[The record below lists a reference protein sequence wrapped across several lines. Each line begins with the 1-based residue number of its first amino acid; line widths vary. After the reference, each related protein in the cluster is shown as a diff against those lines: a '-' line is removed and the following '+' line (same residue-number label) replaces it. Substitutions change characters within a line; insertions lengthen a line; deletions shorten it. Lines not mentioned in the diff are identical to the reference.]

1 MSHEWRTLTWHLCFL
16 PSPCPPPESPDVC
29 PSNHL
34 IFILHPLPR
43 PPFPNHTFNHPSP
56 IAGTQAWLL
65 IIFTPLWGPKDPI
78 FPAMR
83 VWKCGRCSQGR
94 ESSDLILTVVVDTPS
109 LSMLR
114 PHGPS
119 PWSSTT
125 HSCLMAFAHAV
136 LAAWNAELSLHMAGS
151 SSFCSSLQRH
161 LLKIT
166 FPGHLLGVLC
176 NISFCF

>member
-1 MSHEWRTLTWHLCFL
+1 MENTHMASLLLTQSMPSTPEPRCL
-16 PSPCPPPESPDVC
+16 PFQPPHFHS
-29 PSNHL
+29 S
-34 IFILHPLPR
+34 LPR
-43 PPFPNHTFNHPSP
+43 PPFPNHTFNHLSP

-109 LSMLR
+109 LTMLR

-119 PWSSTT
+119 PWSSTIP
-125 HSCLMAFAHAV
+125 HSFLLHSLCTCCSRCLECRTQSSHDRFLLILLFAPTSPSQNN
-136 LAAWNAELSLHMAGS
+136 LPWPSPRCTL
-151 SSFCSSLQRH
+151 
-161 LLKIT
+161 
-166 FPGHLLGVLC
+166 
-176 NISFCF
+176 